1 MKIIKTLS
9 TKNILIIVFSIVCY
23 GTAFINFSL
32 LSMDM
37 IHGNGDGEQVL
48 PRPLYGFTRIY
59 ERPNTVEY
67 NAVKRLAADYAQV
80 YFPSQEFSS
89 LTQNYET
96 GYLDPW
102 KRPSRYAPL
111 IHYICSVS
119 FCKLDYGYASF
130 AHMLTQILLFYLFF
144 VLAFKMLK
152 IESEM
157 PIGLVIATFL
167 LFLTPTGLGWLERG
181 QFSLYVCL
189 AYLLLILGIMKKN
202 NFLIVASALFAYV
215 KWTSLPFLFVMM
227 IVYLL
232 SSRDRKE
239 FIKNSS
245 MALIYLLII
254 ILLSLAFRS
263 RFLHFLDGILIQE
276 ADVDP
281 VGISMAQLLPIW
293 AVKGFPLISIFCG
306 YLCLIRNNRNF
317 DQLIPYLTGVGI
329 LMLTYPT
336 VAFEYSIPSL
346 LCFIPLI
353 FYWAK
358 PSSMLHTLLKYGLFL
373 FMLLISHP
381 VQISTVINGDNLL
394 IFYLLIACA
403 FAVIPILFPQS
414 PQAQPANA
422 ALGE

>member
-1 MKIIKTLS
+1 MKIIETLS
-9 TKNILIIVFSIVCY
+9 AKKILIVVLSLLCY
-23 GTAFINFSL
+23 GAAIINFSL
-32 LSMDM
+32 LSADM
-37 IHGNGDGEQVL
+37 IHGNGYGEQVF
-48 PRPLYGFTRIY
+48 PQPLYGFTRIY

-67 NAVKRLAADYAQV
+67 HAVKRLAADYAQV

-111 IHYICSVS
+111 IHYICSIS

-130 AHMLTQILLFYLFF
+130 AHMLVQILLFYLFF
-144 VLAFKMLK
+144 IAAFKMLQ
-152 IESEM
+152 IESDM
-157 PIGLVIATFL
+157 QSGLVIATFL

-202 NFLIVASALFAYV
+202 NLLIVASALFAYV

-227 IVYLL
+227 IVHLL
-232 SSRDRKE
+232 GSRDRKE
-239 FIKNSS
+239 LIKNSS

-263 RFLHFLDGILIQE
+263 RFLHFLDGVLIQE

-281 VGISMAQLLPIW
+281 VGISMAQLLPLW
-293 AVKGFPLISIFCG
+293 AVKGFPLLAIFCG
-306 YLCLIRNNRNF
+306 YFCLIRNNRKF

-336 VAFEYSIPSL
+336 VAFEYGIPSL

-353 FYWAK
+353 FYWAR
-358 PSSMLHTLLKYGLFL
+358 PSSMLHNLLKYGLVL

-381 VQISTVINGDNLL
+381 IQISPVINGDNLL
-394 IFYLLIACA
+394 IFYLLTSCV
-403 FAVIPILFPQS
+403 FAAIPILFPQNL
-414 PQAQPANA
+414 QAQPANA
-422 ALGE
+422 ALGG